1 MAKPKSP
8 KPTGLS
14 ISRNGDTFTFA
25 WKAGGKDY
33 SEGQKLQYSL
43 NGGSSWSNLS
53 VTAGQRSKAITLARS
68 SFYPYAGK
76 GGISSVYMR
85 VQGNQKAKIKKK
97 NPTMSDWSVA
107 GYGISIPGVPSLS
120 ATLDEALTNRCT
132 FSWSLDVSTTNSYW
146 FTDIEWQ
153 TFIIKNSNVNDGSK
167 LAWNSGQVAWEA
179 GTYAGSYSKTIT
191 EDTSR
196 LATGSWTRWFRVRA
210 RGPRGASA
218 WRYANHVYA
227 LPNKASITSASVE
240 ETAAGGFLCRVFWKT
255 SSPISNPIDQIR
267 LQYAIVTPGPNLA
280 CPSGTSW
287 TDANV
292 SGYATGNDGAV
303 FSIDD
308 QLSTDQCLFI
318 RVNTTHDS
326 NITYGSPYFA
336 AAGVLSSPSNVS
348 VSANNTTHKA
358 TITATNNS
366 AVQDAFL
373 VVLYRGSSDPT
384 GSFPVGIIEPNETS
398 VMVQAPDW
406 SSETSVAFGVY
417 AVVGSYTEIERADG
431 ADCYAVTEKMRSLG
445 EVWKGGEIPTAPAN
459 VSLSPTSIPGTIQVT
474 WDWTW
479 EAADSAELSWS
490 DHEDAW
496 ESTDVPSTYEIS
508 HLHAAKWNISGLE
521 TGQKWYV
528 RIRLINGTGDNATYG
543 PWSAIQSIDLSSAP
557 SIPNLM
563 LSDSV
568 ITKEGSVTASW
579 AYSTT
584 DGTAQAYAEIC
595 EATITPTGIV
605 YGSYKPSEDI
615 QPDTSKTYYEYSNNT
630 YSVVA
635 TLFESTEDTEVVEGK
650 IYYSRSGS
658 GTTEDPYVYT
668 RVEEPESDPQSAGYY
683 EGINPSASEW
693 YEFQDI
699 IAHTKAEQHIT
710 INAEDVGWETGNTYS
725 LCVRVVSASGKVSD
739 SWSDPVSVII
749 AEPLECEITQ
759 TSLVS
764 ETITQDGVSRN
775 VLSLKELPMTITAT
789 GAGVGGITT
798 IAVERSEDYHITRP
812 DETEF
817 DGYEKETILLRSQ
830 SGEAQMEFDVED
842 LIGRFDDGARYR
854 IVATIKDG
862 LGQSAEDSIEF
873 EVHWT
878 HQALVPS
885 VNIVVDETDLITKIT
900 PVAPQG
906 AVASDKCDIYRLS
919 VDKPELIV
927 RDAVFGTTYVDPY
940 PTLGEYGGHRIVFKT
955 KNGDYITEDDRLAWV
970 DTTEAGEDG
979 TAIGTI
985 DNLDYDIINFD
996 NQEVRLYYNTDFSSS
1011 WEKDFIETQYLGGSI
1026 QGDWNPAISRSSSI
1040 DTLVI
1045 LPLDQDMIRSLRD
1058 LAEYPGIC
1066 RVRTTDGSNYAADVQ
1081 VSEDRSH
1088 TDLQMK
1094 ASYSFKITRVDPQ
1107 GLDGMTLAEWEEQNY
1122 EEEES

>member
-1 MAKPKSP
+1 MSKPKSK

-14 ISRNGDTFTFA
+14 ISRNNDVFTFS
-25 WKAGGKDY
+25 WKVGGKDY
-33 SEGQKLQYSL
+33 SEGQNLQYSL
-43 NGGSSWSNLS
+43 NGGKSWPSLS
-53 VTAGQRSKAITLARS
+53 VTAGQRSKAITLS
-68 SFYPYAGK
+68 KSNFYPYPGK
-76 GGISSVYMR
+76 GTISSVYMR
-85 VQGNQKAKIKKK
+85 VQGNQKAKIKNK
-97 NPTMSDWSVA
+97 NPKMSDWSTA
-107 GYGISIPGVPSLS
+107 SYAINIPGIPSLS
-120 ATLDEALTNRCT
+120 VDLDDTLTNKCT
-132 FSWSLDVSTTNSYW
+132 FSWSLDISATNSYW

-153 TFIIKNSNVNDGSK
+153 TFIIKDSNVTDGSK
-167 LAWNSGQVAWEA
+167 LTWDSSQVEWESD
-179 GTYAGSYSKTIT
+179 TYAGSYSKTII

-196 LATGSWTRWFRVRA
+196 LTTGSWTRWFRVRS
-210 RGPRGASA
+210 RGPRGASD
-218 WRYANHVYA
+218 WVYANHVYA
-227 LPNKASITSASVE
+227 LPNQANIISAQAE
-240 ETAAGGFLCRVFWKT
+240 ETEAGGFLCKVFWKT
-255 SSPISNPIDQIR
+255 SSPMSNPIDQIA
-267 LQYAIVTPGPNLA
+267 LQYTIVTPGAGLT
-280 CPSGTSW
+280 CPSGASW
-287 TDANV
+287 TDANI

-308 QLSTDQCLFI
+308 QLSADQCLFI
-318 RVNTTHDS
+318 RVNTKHDS
-326 NITYGSPYFA
+326 NVTYGSPYFA
-336 AAGVLSSPSNVS
+336 ASGVLSSPSNVA
-348 VSANNTTHKA
+348 VSTNDSTHKA

-366 AVQDAFL
+366 AISDAFL
-373 VVLYRGSSDPT
+373 VVIYRGSSDPS
-384 GSFPVGIIEPNETS
+384 GSFPVGIIEPNESS
-398 VMVQAPDW
+398 VTVQAPDW
-406 SSETSVAFGVY
+406 SKEASVAFGVY
-417 AVVGSYTEIERADG
+417 AVVGSYTKIERADG
-431 ADCYAVTEKMRSLG
+431 ADCYAVVEKMRSSG
-445 EVWKGGEIPTAPAN
+445 ETWKGGEIPTAPAN
-459 VSLSPTSIPGTIQVT
+459 VTLSPTLIPGTIQVT

-479 EAADSAELSWS
+479 EDADSAELSWS

-496 ESTDVPSTYEIS
+496 ESTDIPSSYEIS

-528 RIRLINGTGDNATYG
+528 RVRLINGTSDSTTKG

-557 SIPNLM
+557 SIPNLV

-568 ITKEGSVTASW
+568 ITEDGSVTASW

-595 EATITPTGIV
+595 EATITSNGIV
-605 YGSYKPSEDI
+605 YGSYRLSEDI

-630 YSVVA
+630 YVEVV
-635 TLFESTEDTEVVEGK
+635 TLFESTEDTEAIEGK

-658 GTTEDPYVYT
+658 GTTEDPYVYS
-668 RVEEPESDPQSAGYY
+668 RVDEPESNPQSAGYY
-683 EGINPSASEW
+683 EGINPSFSEW

-699 IAHTKAEQHIT
+699 IAHTETEQHIT
-710 INAEDVGWETGNTYS
+710 INAQDVGWKTGHTYS

-749 AEPLECEITQ
+749 AEPLECTITQ

-764 ETITQDGVSRN
+764 ETITEDGVSRN
-775 VLSLKELPMTITAT
+775 VLSLKELPMTVTAT
-789 GAGVGGITT
+789 GSGVGGNTT
-798 IAVERSEDYHITRP
+798 IAVERSEDYHVTRP

-830 SGEAQMEFDVED
+830 SGEAQMEFGIED

-854 IVATIKDG
+854 IVATVKDG
-862 LGQSAEDSIEF
+862 LGQSAEDSVEF
-873 EVHWT
+873 EVHWS

-885 VNIVVDETDLITKIT
+885 VTVVVDETDIITKIT

-927 RDAVFGTTYVDPY
+927 RDAEFGTTYVDPY

-955 KNGDYITEDDRLAWV
+955 KNGDYITQDNKLAWV
-970 DTTEAGEDG
+970 NTTEAGENG
-979 TAIGTI
+979 EGIGIITT
-985 DNLDYDIINFD
+985 LDYDIINFD

-1026 QGDWNPAISRSSSI
+1026 QGDWNPAVSRSGSI

-1045 LPLDQDMIRSLRD
+1045 LPLDQDIIRSLRD

-1088 TDLQMK
+1088 SDLQMK
-1094 ASYSFKITRVDPQ
+1094 AAYSFKITRVDSQ
-1107 GLDGMTLAEWEEQNY
+1107 DLDGMTLAEWEEQNY